1 MRLRTLLTAA
11 LVPLC
16 LAAAA
21 HAASESATT
30 VRGKLTVGCFK
41 SGKGKY
47 DGQYRYLLNG
57 KPIAKL
63 TSGCALG
70 AATAHIGIAG
80 TYASPGSTTVAVFE
94 GLNDYSDYEKLI
106 YIPKSGPASYVDT
119 ISMSESPGVT
129 RKSPTAFRMEVPTGG
144 YAVDANHL
152 SHWTCLIDVDFAAGT
167 ARGRAETPHE
177 KGLYAGVCKT
187 NVVKVPI

>member
-1 MRLRTLLTAA
+1 MRRLLTSLTAA
-11 LVPLC
+11 LLLGLPV
-16 LAAAA
+16 
-21 HAASESATT
+21 HAESQSAPT

-41 SGKGKY
+41 SGKRKY

-63 TSGCALG
+63 TSGCAFG
-70 AATAHIGIAG
+70 AAASHIFIAG

-94 GLNDYSDYEKLI
+94 GFNDYSDYEKLI

-119 ISMSESPGVT
+119 ISMSESSGVT
-129 RKSPTAFRMEVPTGG
+129 RKSPTSFRMTVPSVG

-152 SHWTCLIDVDFAAGT
+152 SHWTCLIDVDFAAGK
-167 ARGRAETPHE
+167 ASGKAETPHE
-177 KGLYAGVCKT
+177 KGLYADVCKT
-187 NVVKVPI
+187 KVQKAPI